1 MQRMA
6 SLLVGVLTA
15 WLGVAQA
22 QVPDYIIQLNAA
34 PLKARAAAS
43 APHPVAVPAAKP
55 VVAPAPRTRP
65 RIGVLLPLGSAR
77 LGEAAEV
84 VRQGIEAAAA
94 VDDKA
99 DVVVVAADED
109 NVAARY
115 QTALADGVNVV
126 IGPLTRP
133 AIAAVAPLVKV
144 PTLALNA
151 LDRGMPANPKLYS
164 LALVVEGEAQQMAGV
179 MYDDGRR
186 NPLLVASQDALSAR
200 LRKAFA
206 ERWQALGGK
215 SPRVVELAGADQAT
229 LSAAAAQGD
238 AVFLAVDD
246 SEAAGVKQAL
256 PADLPVYAT
265 SQLNSRH
272 PPAALN
278 NVRLIDMPWLLLP
291 QHEAVRRYPRPE
303 GALTMQT
310 ERLYA
315 LGIDAYRLAVL
326 LANPKASPAALRL
339 DGVTGDLQLGR
350 DRQFTRQ
357 LPLAVLGAGGLQ

>member
-1 MQRMA
+1 MA

-34 PLKARAAAS
+34 PLKAQAAVNAL
-43 APHPVAVPAAKP
+43 AHPAAPAAKP
-55 VVAPAPRTRP
+55 AVAPVARGKP
-65 RIGVLLPLGSAR
+65 RIGVLLPFGSPR

-84 VRQGIEAAAA
+84 VRQGVEAAAA

-99 DVVVVAADED
+99 EVLVVAADEE

-115 QTALADGVNVV
+115 QEALAAGVNVV

-133 AIAAVAPLVKV
+133 GIAAVAPLVKV

-151 LDRGMPANPKLYS
+151 LEPGLPANPKLFS
-164 LALVVEGEAQQMAGV
+164 LALAVEGEAQQVAGV
-179 MYDDGRR
+179 MFEDGRR
-186 NPLLVASQDALSAR
+186 NPLVVASQDALSAR
-200 LRKAFA
+200 LRKAFV
-206 ERWQALGGK
+206 EQWQAIGGK
-215 SPRVVELAGADQAT
+215 NARVVEANGTPLP
-229 LSAAAAQGD
+229 AAAAQAD

-246 SEAAGVKQAL
+246 QEAGAIRQAL
-256 PADLPVYAT
+256 PPELPVYAT

-278 NVRLIDMPWLLLP
+278 NVRLIDMPWFLMP
-291 QHEAVRRYPRPE
+291 QHAAVKRYPRPDR
-303 GALTMQT
+303 ALTMQT

-326 LANPKASPAALRL
+326 LANPKAVPATLRL

>member
-15 WLGVAQA
+15 WLGAAQA

-34 PLKARAAAS
+34 PLKAQAGANTPAHSAAA
-43 APHPVAVPAAKP
+43 AAKP
-55 VVAPAPRTRP
+55 AVAPVARGKP
-65 RIGVLLPLGSAR
+65 RIGVLLPLGSPR

-84 VRQGIEAAAA
+84 VRQGVEAAAA

-99 DVVVVAADED
+99 EVLVLAADEES
-109 NVAARY
+109 VAARY
-115 QTALADGVNVV
+115 QEALAAGVNVV

-133 AIAAVAPLVKV
+133 GIAAVAPLVKV
-144 PTLALNA
+144 PTLALNT
-151 LDRGMPANPKLYS
+151 LEPGLPTNPKLFG
-164 LALVVEGEAQQMAGV
+164 LALAVEGEAQQVAGV
-179 MYDDGRR
+179 MFEDGRR
-186 NPLLVASQDALSAR
+186 NPLVVASQDVLSAR
-200 LRKAFA
+200 LRKAFV
-206 ERWQALGGK
+206 EQWQAIGGK
-215 SPRVVELAGADQAT
+215 SVRAIEANGAGLAS
-229 LSAAAAQGD
+229 LPAAAAQAD

-246 SEAAGVKQAL
+246 QQAGAIRQAL
-256 PADLPVYAT
+256 PPELPVYAT

-278 NVRLIDMPWLLLP
+278 NVRLIDMPWFLMP
-291 QHEAVRRYPRPE
+291 QHEAVKRYPRPDR
-303 GALTMQT
+303 ALTMQT

-326 LANPKASPAALRL
+326 LANPKAAPATLRL

>member
-1 MQRMA
+1 MA

-34 PLKARAAAS
+34 PLKAQAGAKEPAQPAA
-43 APHPVAVPAAKP
+43 PAAKP
-55 VVAPAPRTRP
+55 AVAPAARGKP
-65 RIGVLLPLGSAR
+65 RIAVLLPLGSPR

-84 VRQGIEAAAA
+84 VRQGVEAAAA
-94 VDDKA
+94 VDGKA
-99 DVVVVAADED
+99 EVLVVAADET
-109 NVAARY
+109 NVGARY
-115 QTALADGVNVV
+115 QAALADGANVV
-126 IGPLTRP
+126 IGPLTRQG
-133 AIAAVAPLVKV
+133 IAAVAPLVKV

-151 LDRGMPANPKLYS
+151 LEPGLPANPKLYS
-164 LALVVEGEAQQMAGV
+164 LALAVEGEAQQIAGV
-179 MYDDGRR
+179 MYEDGRR
-186 NPLLVASQDALSAR
+186 APLVVASPDVLSAR
-200 LRKAFA
+200 LRKAFV
-206 ERWQALGGK
+206 EQWQAVGGK
-215 SPRVVELAGADQAT
+215 NARVVEPGAGLA
-229 LSAAAAQGD
+229 AAAAQAD

-246 SEAAGVKQAL
+246 QEAGAIRQAL
-256 PADLPVYAT
+256 PPELPVYAT

-272 PPAALN
+272 PPAALD
-278 NVRLIDMPWLLLP
+278 NVRLIDMPWFLMP
-291 QHEAVRRYPRPE
+291 QHEAVKRYPRPDS
-303 GALTMQT
+303 ALTMQT

-326 LANPKASPAALRL
+326 LANPKTPVASLRL

>member
-6 SLLVGVLTA
+6 SLMVGVLTA

-34 PLKARAAAS
+34 PLKARTAAS
-43 APHPVAVPAAKP
+43 TPHPVAVPVARP
-55 VVAPAPRTRP
+55 VVAPAPRAKP
-65 RIGVLLPLGSAR
+65 RIGVLLPLGSPR

-99 DVVVVAADED
+99 EVVVVAADED
-109 NVAARY
+109 TMAARY
-115 QTALADGVNVV
+115 QAALADGVNVV

-133 AIAAVAPLVKV
+133 GIAAVAPLVKV

-151 LDRGMPANPKLYS
+151 LDPGLPTNPKLYS
-164 LALVVEGEAQQMAGV
+164 LALVVEGEAQQIAGV

-186 NPLLVASQDALSAR
+186 NPLVLASQDVLSAR
-200 LRKAFA
+200 LRKAFV
-206 ERWQALGGK
+206 EKWQAIGGK
-215 SPRVVELAGADQAT
+215 NVRVIDPSGADLAALT
-229 LSAAAAQGD
+229 AAAAQSD

-246 SEAAGVKQAL
+246 QDAGTIRQAL
-256 PADLPVYAT
+256 PPELPVYAT

-272 PPAALN
+272 PSAALN
-278 NVRLIDMPWLLLP
+278 NVRLIDMPWFLLP

-315 LGIDAYRLAVL
+315 LGIDAYRLALL
-326 LANPKASPAALRL
+326 LANPKASPASLRL

-350 DRQFTRQ
+350 DHQFTRQ
-357 LPLAVLGAGGLQ
+357 LPMAVLGAGGLQ